1 MKFLELP
8 NFKLVMYAIQGM
20 TFLMVLN
27 ISCNTCSLSND
38 MKTTKKATKTLN
50 ENIVTKEDLDE
61 QTEKNL
67 ILEKELDKVKTGD
80 VKEYLKT
87 KKDTFK

>member
-1 MKFLELP
+1 MKFLENP
-8 NFKLVMYAIQGM
+8 NFKLFMVAIQGM
-20 TFLMVLN
+20 TFLTVMS

-38 MKTTKKATKTLN
+38 MKTTKKVTKSLN

-87 KKDTFK
+87 KKDSLK

>member
-1 MKFLELP
+1 MKFLENS
-8 NFKLVMYAIQGM
+8 NFKLFMVILQGM
-20 TFLMVLN
+20 TFLIVMN
-27 ISCNTCSLSND
+27 IGCNTCSLSND
-38 MKTTKKATKTLN
+38 MKTTKKATKALN

-87 KKDTFK
+87 KKDSLK